1 MISIDK
7 LVEIGFTLPQATD
20 ISAYLSNAGY
30 VGDFTSSD
38 LVSGYNMPANK
49 VVVISNID
57 ELDSIFVPG
66 TKYYNDLSVL
76 LMQKNNA
83 KPNQSRIN
91 QVVVFQK
98 TDEDD
103 IASAFTALMNLNANF
118 AQLYIS
124 SSLKADIVAV
134 AAKAEVSG
142 RLFIAQTSDEDV
154 ASGTA
159 GNVAETLAAKNYAN
173 TKLITHIDSE
183 SLKGALVGVMAN
195 PYLGSVGDLYSQ
207 FSGVTPQNYDST
219 SMSNFDKNNVGYYSY
234 VNAISGVGVE
244 QYAKKIFYG
253 NKQVNGEI
261 TKRRY
266 IRFTIDLLLK
276 FKVLDFLAKKLSYQE
291 SSNSILEENL
301 KSVLIGCQSNDLI
314 VQDSEDTNG
323 FYLKCMPIAK
333 VKTNYPTD
341 YRNQVYHAQGWYIDA
356 LTGTK
361 VIIDLT
367 VNPSDSEKSAI
378 EM

>member
-57 ELDSIFVPG
+57 ELDSIFAPG

-118 AQLYIS
+118 SQLYIS

-154 ASGTA
+154 ASGTV
-159 GNVAETLAAKNYAN
+159 GNVAETLAAKNYTN

-183 SLKGALVGVMAN
+183 SLKGALLGVMAN

-333 VKTNYPTD
+333 VKTNYPAD
-341 YRNQVYHAQGWYIDA
+341 YSNQVYHAQGWYIDA

>member
-57 ELDSIFVPG
+57 ELDSIFTPG

-118 AQLYIS
+118 SQLYIS

-159 GNVAETLAAKNYAN
+159 GNVAETLVAKNYAN

-183 SLKGALVGVMAN
+183 SLKGALLGVMAN

-333 VKTNYPTD
+333 VKTNYPAD
-341 YRNQVYHAQGWYIDA
+341 YSNQVYHAQGWYIDA

-367 VNPSDSEKSAI
+367 VNPSDSEKLAI

>member
-38 LVSGYNMPANK
+38 LVSGYDMPANK

-57 ELDSIFVPG
+57 ELDSIFVPD

-91 QVVVFQK
+91 QVIVFQK

-103 IASAFTALMNLNANF
+103 VASAFTALMNLNANF
-118 AQLYIS
+118 SQLYIS

-159 GNVAETLAAKNYAN
+159 GNVAETLAAKNYTN

-183 SLKGALVGVMAN
+183 SLKGALLGVMAN

-341 YRNQVYHAQGWYIDA
+341 YSNQVYHAQGWYIDA

>member
-118 AQLYIS
+118 SQLYIS

-159 GNVAETLAAKNYAN
+159 GNVAETLAAKNYTN

-323 FYLKCMPIAK
+323 FCLKCMPIAK

>member
-38 LVSGYNMPANK
+38 LVSGYDMPANK

-91 QVVVFQK
+91 QVIVFQK

-103 IASAFTALMNLNANF
+103 VASAFTALMNLNANF
-118 AQLYIS
+118 SQLYIS

-159 GNVAETLAAKNYAN
+159 GNVAETLVAKNYAN

-183 SLKGALVGVMAN
+183 SLKGALLGVMAN

-333 VKTNYPTD
+333 VKTNYPAD
-341 YRNQVYHAQGWYIDA
+341 YSNQVYHAQGWYIDA

>member
-57 ELDSIFVPG
+57 ELDSIFAPG

-118 AQLYIS
+118 SQLYIS

-159 GNVAETLAAKNYAN
+159 GNVAETLAAKNYTN

-183 SLKGALVGVMAN
+183 SLKGALLGVMAN

-341 YRNQVYHAQGWYIDA
+341 YSNQVYHAQGWYIDA

>member
-57 ELDSIFVPG
+57 ELDSIFAPG

-91 QVVVFQK
+91 QVIVFQK
-98 TDEDD
+98 TDEAD

-118 AQLYIS
+118 SQLYIS

-154 ASGTA
+154 ASGTV

-183 SLKGALVGVMAN
+183 SLKGALLGVMAN

-323 FYLKCMPIAK
+323 FYLKCMPISK
-333 VKTNYPTD
+333 VKTNYPAD
-341 YRNQVYHAQGWYIDA
+341 YSNQVYHAQGWYIDA

-367 VNPSDSEKSAI
+367 VNPSDSEKTAI

>member
-38 LVSGYNMPANK
+38 LVSGYTMPANK

-91 QVVVFQK
+91 QVIVFQK

-118 AQLYIS
+118 SQLYIS

-154 ASGTA
+154 ASGTV
-159 GNVAETLAAKNYAN
+159 GNVAETLAAKNYTN

-183 SLKGALVGVMAN
+183 SLKGALLGVMAN

-323 FYLKCMPIAK
+323 FYLKCMPISK
-333 VKTNYPTD
+333 VKTNYPAD
-341 YRNQVYHAQGWYIDA
+341 YSNQVYHAQGWYIDA

-367 VNPSDSEKSAI
+367 VNPSDSEKTAI

>member
-57 ELDSIFVPG
+57 ELDSIFAPG

-118 AQLYIS
+118 SQLYIS

-159 GNVAETLAAKNYAN
+159 GNVAETLAAKNYTN

-183 SLKGALVGVMAN
+183 SLKGALLGVMAN

-333 VKTNYPTD
+333 VKTNYPAD
-341 YRNQVYHAQGWYIDA
+341 YSNQVYHAQGWYIDA

>member
-57 ELDSIFVPG
+57 ELDSIFAPG

-159 GNVAETLAAKNYAN
+159 GNVAETLAAKNYTN

-341 YRNQVYHAQGWYIDA
+341 YSNQVYHAQGWYIDA

>member
-38 LVSGYNMPANK
+38 LVSGYTMPANK

-118 AQLYIS
+118 SQLYIS

-154 ASGTA
+154 ASGTV

-183 SLKGALVGVMAN
+183 SLKGALLGVMAN

-276 FKVLDFLAKKLSYQE
+276 FKVPDFLAKKLSYQE

-301 KSVLIGCQSNDLI
+301 RSVLIGCQSNGLI
-314 VQDSEDTNG
+314 VKDSEDTNG

-341 YRNQVYHAQGWYIDA
+341 YSNQVYHAQGWYIDA

>member
-57 ELDSIFVPG
+57 ELDSIFAPG

-118 AQLYIS
+118 SQLYIS

-154 ASGTA
+154 ASGTV
-159 GNVAETLAAKNYAN
+159 GNVAETLAAKNYTN

-276 FKVLDFLAKKLSYQE
+276 FKVLDFLAKKLNYQE

-341 YRNQVYHAQGWYIDA
+341 YSNQVYHAQGWYIDA

>member
-118 AQLYIS
+118 SQLYIS

-159 GNVAETLAAKNYAN
+159 GNVAETLVAKNYTN

-276 FKVLDFLAKKLSYQE
+276 FKVLDFLAKKLNYQE

-314 VQDSEDTNG
+314 VKDSEDTNG
-323 FYLKCMPIAK
+323 LYLKCMPIAK

>member
-38 LVSGYNMPANK
+38 LVSGYTMPANK

-83 KPNQSRIN
+83 KPNKSRIN

-118 AQLYIS
+118 SQLYIS

-159 GNVAETLAAKNYAN
+159 GNVAETLVAKNYTN

-183 SLKGALVGVMAN
+183 SLKGALLGVMAN

-276 FKVLDFLAKKLSYQE
+276 FKVLDFLAKKLNYQE

-301 KSVLIGCQSNDLI
+301 KSVLIGCQSNGLI
-314 VQDSEDTNG
+314 VKDSEDTNG

-341 YRNQVYHAQGWYIDA
+341 YSNQVYHAQGWYIDA

>member
-118 AQLYIS
+118 SQLYIS

-159 GNVAETLAAKNYAN
+159 GNVAETLVAKNYTN

-314 VQDSEDTNG
+314 VKDSEDTNG

-333 VKTNYPTD
+333 VKTNYPAD
-341 YRNQVYHAQGWYIDA
+341 YSNQVYHAQGWYIDA

>member
-38 LVSGYNMPANK
+38 LVSGYTMPANK

-57 ELDSIFVPG
+57 ELDSIFTPG

-91 QVVVFQK
+91 QVIVFQK
-98 TDEDD
+98 TDETD
-103 IASAFTALMNLNANF
+103 ISEAFTALMNLNANF
-118 AQLYIS
+118 SQLYIS

-154 ASGTA
+154 ATGA
-159 GNVAETLAAKNYAN
+159 EGNIAETLAAKNYAN

-183 SLKGALVGVMAN
+183 SLKGALLGVMAN
-195 PYLGSVGDLYSQ
+195 PYLGNVGDLYSQ

-314 VQDSEDTNG
+314 VRDSEDTNG

-341 YRNQVYHAQGWYIDA
+341 YSNQVYHAQGWYIDA

>member
-57 ELDSIFVPG
+57 ELDSIFTPG

-118 AQLYIS
+118 SQLYIS

-159 GNVAETLAAKNYAN
+159 GNVAETLVAKNYAN

-183 SLKGALVGVMAN
+183 SLKGALLGVMAN

-333 VKTNYPTD
+333 VKTNYPAD
-341 YRNQVYHAQGWYIDA
+341 YSNQVYHAQGWYIDA

>member
-118 AQLYIS
+118 SQLYIS

-159 GNVAETLAAKNYAN
+159 GNVAETLAAKNYTN

>member
-57 ELDSIFVPG
+57 ELDSIFAPG

-118 AQLYIS
+118 SQLYIS

-159 GNVAETLAAKNYAN
+159 GNVAETLVAKNYAN

-183 SLKGALVGVMAN
+183 SLEGALLGVMAN

-234 VNAISGVGVE
+234 VNAISGAGVE

-314 VQDSEDTNG
+314 VQDGEDTNG

-333 VKTNYPTD
+333 VKTNYPAD
-341 YRNQVYHAQGWYIDA
+341 YSNQVYHAQGWYIDA

>member
-20 ISAYLSNAGY
+20 ISTYLSNAGY

-57 ELDSIFVPG
+57 ELDSIFAPG

-118 AQLYIS
+118 SQLYIS

-154 ASGTA
+154 ASGTV
-159 GNVAETLAAKNYAN
+159 GNVAETLAAKNYTN

-183 SLKGALVGVMAN
+183 SLKGALLGVMAN

-301 KSVLIGCQSNDLI
+301 KSVLIGCQSNNLI

-341 YRNQVYHAQGWYIDA
+341 YSNQVYHAQGWYIDA

>member
-83 KPNQSRIN
+83 EPNQSRIN
-91 QVVVFQK
+91 QVAVFQK

-118 AQLYIS
+118 SQLYIS

-159 GNVAETLAAKNYAN
+159 GNVAETLAAKNYTN

-234 VNAISGVGVE
+234 ANAISGVGVE

-291 SSNSILEENL
+291 SSNSILEEYL

-314 VQDSEDTNG
+314 VKDSEDTNG
-323 FYLKCMPIAK
+323 FYLKCMPLAK

-341 YRNQVYHAQGWYIDA
+341 YSNQVYHTKGWYIDA

>member
-38 LVSGYNMPANK
+38 LVSGYDMPANK

-91 QVVVFQK
+91 QVIVFQK

-103 IASAFTALMNLNANF
+103 VASAFTALMNLNANF

-124 SSLKADIVAV
+124 SSLKADIISV

-154 ASGTA
+154 ATGA
-159 GNVAETLAAKNYAN
+159 EGNIAETLAAKNYTN

-183 SLKGALVGVMAN
+183 SLKGALLGVMAN

-266 IRFTIDLLLK
+266 IRFTVDLLLK

-333 VKTNYPTD
+333 VKTNYPAD
-341 YRNQVYHAQGWYIDA
+341 YSNQVYHAQGWYIDA

>member
-57 ELDSIFVPG
+57 ELDSIFAPG

-118 AQLYIS
+118 SQLYIS

-159 GNVAETLAAKNYAN
+159 GNVAETLVAKNYAN

-183 SLKGALVGVMAN
+183 SLKGALLGVMAN

-276 FKVLDFLAKKLSYQE
+276 FKVLDFLAKKFSYQE

-323 FYLKCMPIAK
+323 FYLKCMPIVK
-333 VKTNYPTD
+333 VKTNYPAD
-341 YRNQVYHAQGWYIDA
+341 YSNQVYHAQGWYIDA

>member
-118 AQLYIS
+118 SQLYIS

-159 GNVAETLAAKNYAN
+159 GNVAETLAAKNYTN

-183 SLKGALVGVMAN
+183 SLKGALLGVMAN

-341 YRNQVYHAQGWYIDA
+341 YSNQVYHAQGWYIDA

>member
-57 ELDSIFVPG
+57 ELDSIFAPG

-91 QVVVFQK
+91 QVIVFQK
-98 TDEDD
+98 TDEAD
-103 IASAFTALMNLNANF
+103 ISEAFTALMKTNANF
-118 AQLYIS
+118 SQLYIS
-124 SSLKADIVAV
+124 SSLKADIDAI

-154 ASGTA
+154 ATGA
-159 GNVAETLAAKNYAN
+159 EGNIAETLAAKNYAN

-183 SLKGALVGVMAN
+183 SLKGALLGVMAN

-323 FYLKCMPIAK
+323 FYLKCMPISK
-333 VKTNYPTD
+333 VKTNYPAD
-341 YRNQVYHAQGWYIDA
+341 YSNQVYHAQGWYIDA

-367 VNPSDSEKSAI
+367 VNPSDSEKTAI

>member
-38 LVSGYNMPANK
+38 LVSGYTMPANK

-57 ELDSIFVPG
+57 ELDSIFTPG

-91 QVVVFQK
+91 QVIVFQK
-98 TDEDD
+98 TDETD
-103 IASAFTALMNLNANF
+103 ISEAFAALMKTNANF
-118 AQLYIS
+118 SQLYIS
-124 SSLKADIVAV
+124 SSSKADIDAI

-154 ASGTA
+154 ATGA
-159 GNVAETLAAKNYAN
+159 EGNIAETLAAKNYTN

-183 SLKGALVGVMAN
+183 SLKGALLGVMAN

-314 VQDSEDTNG
+314 VRDSEDTNG

-341 YRNQVYHAQGWYIDA
+341 YSNQVYHAQGWYIDA

>member
-7 LVEIGFTLPQATD
+7 LIEIGFTLPQATD

-49 VVVISNID
+49 VVVISNIG

-159 GNVAETLAAKNYAN
+159 GNVAETLAAKNYTN

-341 YRNQVYHAQGWYIDA
+341 YRNQVYHVQGWYIDA

>member
-7 LVEIGFTLPQATD
+7 LAEIGFTLPQATD

-118 AQLYIS
+118 SQLYIS

-159 GNVAETLAAKNYAN
+159 GNVAETMAAKNYTN

-183 SLKGALVGVMAN
+183 SLKGALLGVMAN

-333 VKTNYPTD
+333 VKTNYPAD

>member
-118 AQLYIS
+118 SQLYIS

-154 ASGTA
+154 ASGTV
-159 GNVAETLAAKNYAN
+159 GDVAETLAAKNYTN

-183 SLKGALVGVMAN
+183 SLKGALLGVMAN

-234 VNAISGVGVE
+234 VNAISGAGVE

-301 KSVLIGCQSNDLI
+301 KSVLIGCQSNNLI

-341 YRNQVYHAQGWYIDA
+341 YSNQVYHAQGWYIDA

>member
-7 LVEIGFTLPQATD
+7 LVEIGFTPPQATD

-38 LVSGYNMPANK
+38 LVSGYDMPANK
-49 VVVISNID
+49 VVVISNIG

-118 AQLYIS
+118 SQLYIS

-159 GNVAETLAAKNYAN
+159 GNVAETLAAKNYTN

-253 NKQVNGEI
+253 DKQVNGEI

-314 VQDSEDTNG
+314 VKDSEDTNG

-341 YRNQVYHAQGWYIDA
+341 YSNQVYHAQGWYIDA

>member
-38 LVSGYNMPANK
+38 LVSGYTMPANK

-57 ELDSIFVPG
+57 ELDSIFKPG

-118 AQLYIS
+118 SQLYIS

-159 GNVAETLAAKNYAN
+159 GNVAETLAAKNYTN

-183 SLKGALVGVMAN
+183 SLKGALLGVMAN

-341 YRNQVYHAQGWYIDA
+341 YSNQVYHTQGWYIDA

>member
-38 LVSGYNMPANK
+38 LVSGYTMPANK

-91 QVVVFQK
+91 QVIVFQK
-98 TDEDD
+98 TDETD
-103 IASAFTALMNLNANF
+103 ISEAFAALMKTNANF
-118 AQLYIS
+118 SQLYIS
-124 SSLKADIVAV
+124 SSLKADIDAI

-154 ASGTA
+154 ATGA
-159 GNVAETLAAKNYAN
+159 EGNIAETLAAKNYAN

-183 SLKGALVGVMAN
+183 SLKGALLGVMAN

-314 VQDSEDTNG
+314 VQDSEDTSG

-341 YRNQVYHAQGWYIDA
+341 YSNQVYRAQGWYIDA

>member
-38 LVSGYNMPANK
+38 LVSGYTMPANK

-91 QVVVFQK
+91 QVIVFQK

-118 AQLYIS
+118 SQLYIS

-154 ASGTA
+154 ATGA
-159 GNVAETLAAKNYAN
+159 EGNIAETLAAKNYAN

-183 SLKGALVGVMAN
+183 SLKGALLGVMAN

-323 FYLKCMPIAK
+323 FYLKCMPISK
-333 VKTNYPTD
+333 VKTNYPAD
-341 YRNQVYHAQGWYIDA
+341 YSNQVYHAQGWYIDA

-367 VNPSDSEKSAI
+367 VNPSDSEKTAI

>member
-38 LVSGYNMPANK
+38 LASGYNMPANK

-57 ELDSIFVPG
+57 ELDSIFMPG

-118 AQLYIS
+118 SQLYIS

-159 GNVAETLAAKNYAN
+159 DNVAETLAAKNYTN

-314 VQDSEDTNG
+314 VKDSEDTNG

>member
-38 LVSGYNMPANK
+38 LVSGYTMPANK

-57 ELDSIFVPG
+57 ELDSIFKPG

-118 AQLYIS
+118 SQLYIS

-159 GNVAETLAAKNYAN
+159 DNVAETLVAKNYTN

-183 SLKGALVGVMAN
+183 SLKGALLGVMAN

-341 YRNQVYHAQGWYIDA
+341 YSNQVYHAQGWYIDA

>member
-49 VVVISNID
+49 VVVISNIG

-118 AQLYIS
+118 SQLYIS

-154 ASGTA
+154 ASGTV
-159 GNVAETLAAKNYAN
+159 GNVAETLAAKNYTN

-341 YRNQVYHAQGWYIDA
+341 YSNQVYHAQGWYIDA

>member
-49 VVVISNID
+49 VVVISNIG

-103 IASAFTALMNLNANF
+103 VASAFTALMNLNANF
-118 AQLYIS
+118 SQLYIS

-159 GNVAETLAAKNYAN
+159 GNVAETLAAKNYTN

-291 SSNSILEENL
+291 SSNGILEENL

-333 VKTNYPTD
+333 VKTNYPAD

>member
-57 ELDSIFVPG
+57 ELDSIFALG

-91 QVVVFQK
+91 QVIVFQK

-118 AQLYIS
+118 SQLYIS

-154 ASGTA
+154 ASGTV

-183 SLKGALVGVMAN
+183 SLKGALLGVMAN

-234 VNAISGVGVE
+234 VNAISGAGVE

-323 FYLKCMPIAK
+323 FYLKCMPISK
-333 VKTNYPTD
+333 VKTNYPAD
-341 YRNQVYHAQGWYIDA
+341 YSNQVYHAQGWYIDA

-367 VNPSDSEKSAI
+367 VNPSDSEKTAI

>member
-57 ELDSIFVPG
+57 ELDSIFAPG

-76 LMQKNNA
+76 LMQKNNT

-118 AQLYIS
+118 SQLYIS

-159 GNVAETLAAKNYAN
+159 GNVAETLVAKNYAN

-183 SLKGALVGVMAN
+183 SLKGALLGVMAN
-195 PYLGSVGDLYSQ
+195 PYLGSAGDLYSQ
-207 FSGVTPQNYDST
+207 FSNVTPQNYDST

-341 YRNQVYHAQGWYIDA
+341 YSNQVYHAQGWYIDA

>member
-57 ELDSIFVPG
+57 ELDSIFAPG

-118 AQLYIS
+118 SQLYIS

-159 GNVAETLAAKNYAN
+159 GNVAETLVAKNYAN

-183 SLKGALVGVMAN
+183 SLKGSLLGVMAN

-333 VKTNYPTD
+333 VKTNYPAD
-341 YRNQVYHAQGWYIDA
+341 YSNQVYHAQGWYIDA